1 MRKKENS
8 DNSKRNDISIFQRI
22 YPFNK
27 SITNQIIF
35 LSICII
41 SSFLALYY
49 ILYQG
54 TIDVLIYEGVLPSNL
69 NWMLFFIGGS
79 ALILFGM
86 LFAPLDE
93 SFFMKRDLLDEVTL
107 KIENIE
113 DKFNKELFRDVINI
127 IETYFNELHSNHIYK
142 KNEKLLY
149 LYKQAQINKEFKNS
163 LRKIN
168 ELQNVSAWNEF
179 NQEINSA
186 LSFLEINYEYVLE
199 SQKKKLEEISTR
211 SRVQS

>member
-27 SITNQIIF
+27 SITIQIIF
-35 LSICII
+35 LSISII
-41 SSFLALYY
+41 SAFLGLYY

-54 TIDVLIYEGVLPSNL
+54 TINFLIYEGILPSNL
-69 NWMLFFIGGS
+69 NWVLYFIGGS
-79 ALILFGM
+79 ALILLGM

-93 SFFMKRDLLDEVTL
+93 SFFIKRDLIDEVPL
-107 KIENIE
+107 KINCIE
-113 DKFNKELFRDVINI
+113 AKFNEESFSDAINI
-127 IETYFNELHSNHIYK
+127 IETYFNELHSNHIFN

-168 ELQNVSAWNEF
+168 ELQNVSAWDEY
-179 NQEINSA
+179 NQEFHSA
-186 LSFLEINYEYVLE
+186 LSLLEINYEYVLE
-199 SQKKKLEEISTR
+199 SQKKKLEEISNR